1 MKAKLSLLIPLLTI
15 VGLVACTAAIP
26 VSSTSTTVATT
37 STTTTTTVAASPM
50 PILVDANGV
59 EIGFRAGVEEIYV
72 PSIRRVIVYGPSQL
86 QEGRIAPQAIWYV
99 SIDCSD
105 AGYTPSRGN
114 SAYGQPK
121 LYAYNSFNGL
131 FTVADNTDYIL
142 MRPGSYKGVD
152 GACIQLNPDNLFL
165 ESYSAVS
172 FVSVAFNIPLAFPLE
187 FKQ

>member
-26 VSSTSTTVATT
+26 VSSTSTTVAT
-37 STTTTTTVAASPM
+37 SSTTTTVAASPM

-59 EIGFRAGVEEIYV
+59 EIGYRAGVEEIYV
-72 PSIRRVIVYGPSQL
+72 PSIKRVIAYYPNQL
-86 QEGRIAPQAIWYV
+86 DGRIQSQAIFY
-99 SIDCSD
+99 ITTDCSGI
-105 AGYTPSRGN
+105 GYTSSGGFG
-114 SAYGQPK
+114 AYGQPK

-131 FTVADNTDYIL
+131 FTVADNTDSIL

-152 GACIQLNPDNLFL
+152 GICIQLNPDNLFL
-165 ESYSAVS
+165 ESYSAVN
-172 FVSVAFNIPLAFPLE
+172 FVSVTFSIPLAFPLE